1 MDKNGD
7 LIFDIDEVQ
16 ELHNNAVQMI
26 SRGIGIDVLSTF
38 ADVDV
43 ADMADGTT
51 VTSIDDLGKVERALY
66 NEAGVPEML
75 FNTDGNLALEKSILN
90 DAAVMSDL
98 LVQFEEFL
106 NMIIKKF
113 NKNPKKV
120 YYKAQF
126 LSTTIYNYQDLSK
139 LYEGQV
145 KLGYGKLLA
154 QIALGQSQSTILAT
168 AFYENDLLNLVTVF
182 VPPLSSN
189 TMNADALAQQ
199 QTGRGTRGSKALTQT
214 GGEQEGAGRPELA
227 DDKKSEKTIKNLEA
241 QS

>member
-1 MDKNGD
+1 
-7 LIFDIDEVQ
+7 
-16 ELHNNAVQMI
+16 MI
-26 SRGIGIDVLSTF
+26 SRGVGIDVLSTF
-38 ADVDV
+38 ADVTV

-66 NEAGVPEML
+66 NEAGVPQML

-98 LVQFEEFL
+98 LVQFEDFL
-106 NMIIKKF
+106 NLIIQKF
-113 NKNPKKV
+113 NKSPKKV
-120 YYKAQF
+120 YYRAQI
-126 LSTTIYNYQDLSK
+126 LGTTIYNYQDLSK
-139 LYEGQV
+139 IYEGQV

-154 QIALGQSQSTILAT
+154 QIALGQSQSTVLAT
-168 AFYENDLLNLVTVF
+168 AYFENDLLNLVTVF

-199 QTGRGTRGSKALTQT
+199 QTGRGTRGSTALNQ
-214 GGEQEGAGRPELA
+214 GGGTQEGAGRPELPN
-227 DDKKSEKTIKNLEA
+227 DKKSEKTIKNLEA